1 LSQHI
6 AAILHETYANYHVI
20 TYDECYYS
28 NSNEGQNADFA
39 LFELI
44 KHTNIDIKDLPC
56 LHVVHILQHRTSRP
70 ITRSTDNT
78 MVNPP
83 KKNFSPLPAGKYGKS
98 TMQSTCRHH
107 QANEGKCGLVAVRVR
122 ALGALRGLRSK
133 KKLAA
138 EKRQETH
145 FLSNEEKEKWIED
158 FVDRETAVARKCVQ
172 DAETAIMQDMTTAE
186 NECATTGKPETMF
199 EEMLNAIGDSL
210 SDFASSDN
218 EQDGEDEED
227 DEEDTELGKLSDDD
241 EPGWVMSTITKTV
254 QHRMESFEQKQMR
267 LDELT
272 QPGWGDAASYFRE
285 RDMRYGT
292 AELKVPAVVKPQMHS
307 TTATPSPITVGE
319 HIQTPEIVR
328 GQSNMPAV
336 TSRPASSQMR
346 LGSEKPQTHKFTPR
360 LSPSMATDS
369 MPIQDAKPVE
379 PVSFYPGMKH
389 A

>member
-1 LSQHI
+1 
-6 AAILHETYANYHVI
+6 
-20 TYDECYYS
+20 
-28 NSNEGQNADFA
+28 
-39 LFELI
+39 
-44 KHTNIDIKDLPC
+44 
-56 LHVVHILQHRTSRP
+56 
-70 ITRSTDNT
+70 
-78 MVNPP
+78 
-83 KKNFSPLPAGKYGKS
+83 
-98 TMQSTCRHH
+98 
-107 QANEGKCGLVAVRVR
+107 
-122 ALGALRGLRSK
+122 LGALRGLRSK

-158 FVDRETAVARKCVQ
+158 FVDRETAVARNCVQ

-199 EEMLNAIGDSL
+199 EEMLNAIGDSF

-218 EQDGEDEED
+218 EQDGEEEED

-254 QHRMESFEQKQMR
+254 QHLMESFEQKQMR
-267 LDELT
+267 LDQLT
-272 QPGWGDAASYFRE
+272 EPGWGNAASYFRE

-292 AELKVPAVVKPQMHS
+292 AELKVPAVVKPQMDS

-328 GQSNMPAV
+328 EQSNMPAV

-346 LGSEKPQTHKFTPR
+346 LGSEKPQTHKFTPG

-369 MPIQDAKPVE
+369 MPIQDTKPVE